1 MKRGSIIGPVLLIL
15 IGTLFLVR
23 NFLPHL
29 PILEMIGRWWPVLLI
44 GWGVTRVIEITT
56 WKNQGRALP
65 QNGVS
70 GGEWTL
76 VVFLWVIGSA
86 VFAAHNFRGNWPTR
100 IGVGGLEVL
109 GESHEFPYAE
119 QKLAAAGKTPRVLIE
134 NLRGDTRIMGAD
146 IEEVRASGR
155 LNVRAYQLDDAE
167 KVNQQCKL
175 EVVRQGDLIVIRS
188 NQERAGSS
196 TKVDANLEVTV
207 PRGATVE
214 MRGRYGD
221 WEVGDIAGALTVDS
235 ENAGVRI
242 TNVGGAVRV
251 NTRAS
256 DIVRVTNAKS
266 TVELSGRGEDVELD
280 TIAGLATINGSY
292 RGEITLRN
300 LAKPV
305 RVDDPRGEL
314 RCERIPG
321 MVTMSRGEI
330 SGNDVV
336 GPVIIRGQSKDVE
349 LSNFS
354 DTLEVSVERGD
365 LDIRPSRGAVGR
377 MDLKTRAGNI
387 SLTVPSSAKFD
398 LEGVT
403 EHGDTDNSYGEPLRT
418 DRSGKGGRIEG
429 KVGAGPEVRLHTKR
443 GTVSVNRDD
452 SPVPPPP
459 PAAAPVD
466 SPAGAP
472 APPPR
477 APTPAVPPKVENL

>member
-1 MKRGSIIGPVLLIL
+1 MKRGSIIGPVLLIVV
-15 IGTLFLVR
+15 GALFLAH
-23 NFLPHL
+23 NLAPQL
-29 PILEMIGRWWPVLLI
+29 PILEMIGRWWPVILI
-44 GWGVTRVIEITT
+44 GWGLMRVIELTT
-56 WKNQGRALP
+56 WQSQGRALP
-65 QNGVS
+65 QNGLS
-70 GGEWTL
+70 GGEWTFI
-76 VVFLWVIGSA
+76 VFLWLVGSG
-86 VFAAHNFRGNWPTR
+86 VFAAHNYRGNWPTR

-119 QKLAAAGKTPRVLIE
+119 QKAAATGKTPRVLIE
-134 NLRGDTRIMGAD
+134 NLRGDTRIVGAD
-146 IEEVRASGR
+146 AEEVRATGR
-155 LNVRAYQLDDAE
+155 LSVRAFQMADAE
-167 KVNQQCKL
+167 KVNAQCKL
-175 EVVRQGDLIVIRS
+175 EVVRQGDLIVVRS
-188 NQERAGSS
+188 NQERAGGS
-196 TKVDANLEVTV
+196 TKVDSNLEVTV

-221 WEVGDIAGALTVDS
+221 WEVSDIAGGVTVDS

-242 TNVGGAVRV
+242 TNAGGAVRV

-256 DIVRVTNAKS
+256 DIVRVTNARS

-321 MVTMSRGEI
+321 VVSMSRGEV

-336 GPVIIRGQSKDVE
+336 GPIIVRGQSKDVE
-349 LSNFS
+349 MSNFS
-354 DTLEVSVERGD
+354 DSLEVSVDRGD
-365 LDIRPSRGAVGR
+365 LEIRPNRSAVGR

-387 SLTVPSSAKFD
+387 TLTMPASAKFD

-418 DRSGKGGRIEG
+418 DRSGKGGKIEG
-429 KVGAGPEVRLHTKR
+429 KVGAGPDVRLHTNR
-443 GTVSVNRDD
+443 GTIAVNKDD
-452 SPVPPPP
+452 S
-459 PAAAPVD
+459 PAAAP
-466 SPAGAP
+466 AAP
-472 APPPR
+472 APPNAPAAPSPR
-477 APTPAVPPKVENL
+477 SPAAPPVPPKVESL